1 MKRIFAALAI
11 LLFLGACSSGTYNIP
26 KREYQSRVQVL
37 GVVPVLVDSTRT
49 ISYPHGAEVY
59 HLLRES
65 ARGQHYHLAEQLR
78 AKRGYFDVRTLDINP
93 DMTALSLLAGGA
105 VHDQAG
111 RPLGYRLDPAT
122 VTQLTRQNVV
132 DALLI
137 VVFSGEQIEENR
149 RSRTRLESLRTTY
162 SSIQATAVVVD
173 REGNIL
179 WELTGD
185 DSYMAVNLQYP
196 DFDEAHFNRTN
207 LVHVKNISVAGA
219 ERIITDGA
227 GDNADNPPRM
237 YRELFAKIV
246 SAISPG
252 LLDSLR

>member
-1 MKRIFAALAI
+1 MKRILAVVVI
-11 LLFLGACSSGTYNIP
+11 LLFLGGCSSGTYNIP

-37 GVVPVLVDSTRT
+37 GVVPVLVDTGRT
-49 ISYPHGAEVY
+49 TNYPHTGEVY
-59 HLLRES
+59 NLLRES
-65 ARGQHYHLAEQLR
+65 AHNTHYQLAEQLR

-93 DMTALSLLAGGA
+93 DLTALSLLAGGSR
-105 VHDQAG
+105 HDDAG

-122 VTQLTRQNVV
+122 VSELTRRNVV

-162 SSIQATAVVVD
+162 SSIQATAVVID
-173 REGNIL
+173 RDGKIL

-185 DSYMAVNLQYP
+185 DSFMAVNLQYP

-207 LVHVKNISVAGA
+207 LVHVKNISLEGA
-219 ERIITDGA
+219 RRIITDGA
-227 GDNADNPPRM
+227 GENSDQLSRM
-237 YRELFAKIV
+237 YRELFGKVV

>member
-1 MKRIFAALAI
+1 MKRTFAVLVII
-11 LLFLGACSSGTYNIP
+11 LLLSACSSGTYNIP
-26 KREYQSRVQVL
+26 KGEYQTRVQVL
-37 GVVPVLVDSTRT
+37 GIVPLLVDSSGA
-49 ISYPHGAEVY
+49 ISYPHSAEVY
-59 HLLRES
+59 SLLRES
-65 ARGQHYHLAEQLR
+65 ARNRHYHLAEQLR
-78 AKRGYFDVRTLDINP
+78 AKKGYFDVRPLDINP
-93 DMTALSLLAGGA
+93 DMTALSLLAGGG
-105 VHDQAG
+105 VHDEAG

-122 VTQLTRQNVV
+122 VSELTRQNVV
-132 DALLI
+132 DALLV

-149 RSRTRLESLRTTY
+149 RSRTKLETLRTTY
-162 SSIQATAVVVD
+162 SSILATAVVVD

-207 LVHVKNISVAGA
+207 MVHVKNISVAGA
-219 ERIITDGA
+219 ERIITAGA
-227 GDNADNPPRM
+227 DDNADNPSLM
-237 YRELFAKIV
+237 YQELFSKVA

>member
-1 MKRIFAALAI
+1 MKRIFAALVI
-11 LLFLGACSSGTYNIP
+11 LMLLSACSSGTYNIP

-49 ISYPHGAEVY
+49 ISYPHSAEVY
-59 HLLRES
+59 TLLRES
-65 ARGQHYHLAEQLR
+65 ARNKHHHLAEQLR
-78 AKRGYFDVRTLDINP
+78 TKKGYFDVRTLDINP
-93 DMTALSLLAGGA
+93 DMIALSLLAGGGR
-105 VHDQAG
+105 HDEAG
-111 RPLGYRLDPAT
+111 RPLGYQLDSAT
-122 VTQLTRQNVV
+122 VSELARQNVV
-132 DALLI
+132 DALL
-137 VVFSGEQIEENR
+137 VVVLSGEQIEENR

-179 WELTGD
+179 WELTGN

-219 ERIITDGA
+219 ERIITDSG
-227 GDNADNPPRM
+227 GDNSDDPPQM
-237 YRELFAKIV
+237 YQELFSKIV
-246 SAISPG
+246 SAISPR
-252 LLDSLR
+252 LLDALR